1 MKKTLLWCL
10 LCAAVPLL
18 LAGCGAAQPQAVPT
32 ATPAPTPPLPEL
44 PDAAALEALTPADF
58 DCLVEEY
65 PTARSTYTLTTA
77 DGQALDVTLLEGAAD
92 GPTIYIVGGVHGDEL
107 AGWYAGT
114 LLKQADLKAGR
125 VYLAAPANPWGAEND
140 RRDTA
145 DGRDLNRNFPGDA
158 AGNPAQQRAAALWND
173 ITEKAPALVLDLHE
187 ARQWNDG
194 SDELGNSII
203 CQDMQP
209 VADVVW
215 GLLEASANGQ
225 LHGGALDL
233 FGSPPVGS
241 LNRTLTLEAGI
252 PVITVETSRAEPLPQ
267 RVKNQ
272 LEITEYV
279 LKNQGLR

>member
-1 MKKTLLWCL
+1 MKKILLRCL

-18 LAGCGAAQPQAVPT
+18 LAGCGAAQPQAAPT
-32 ATPAPTPPLPEL
+32 ASPAPTPEATAAPAPPPL
-44 PDAAALEALTPADF
+44 LETLTPADF
-58 DCLVEEY
+58 DCLAAEY
-65 PTARSTYTLTTA
+65 PTARSTYDLTTA
-77 DGQALDVTLLEGAAD
+77 DGQVLEVTLLEGAAD

-125 VYLAAPANPWGAEND
+125 VYLAAPANPWGAEHD

-158 AGNPAQQRAAALWND
+158 AGNPAQQRAAALWGD

-194 SDELGNSII
+194 RDELGNSLI

-209 VADVVW
+209 VADLVW
-215 GLLEASANGQ
+215 GLLEASADGQ
-225 LHGGALDL
+225 LHGSAL
-233 FGSPPVGS
+233 
-241 LNRTLTLEAGI
+241 
-252 PVITVETSRAEPLPQ
+252 
-267 RVKNQ
+267 
-272 LEITEYV
+272 
-279 LKNQGLR
+279 